1 MAETPQTQNSK
12 DGQKPKDDATGTE
25 SPMEDR
31 TKTPGDGVLQDAVP
45 AGLSSDELR
54 KRAEDAEGSVQPG
67 TG

>member
-1 MAETPQTQNSK
+1 MTDTPQN
-12 DGQKPKDDATGTE
+12 QKPKDGGSTNGTTGTE

-31 TKTPGDGVLQDAVP
+31 SKTPGDGVLQDAVP

-54 KRAEDAEGSVQPG
+54 KRAEDTEGSVQPG

>member
-1 MAETPQTQNSK
+1 MTDTPQN
-12 DGQKPKDDATGTE
+12 QKPKDDDTTSGTTGTE

-31 TKTPGDGVLQDAVP
+31 SKTPGDGVLQDAVP

-54 KRAEDAEGSVQPG
+54 KRAEDTEGSVQPG

>member
-1 MAETPQTQNSK
+1 MADTPQNQKTQ
-12 DGQKPKDDATGTE
+12 DGATRTE

-31 TKTPGDGVLQDAVP
+31 TKTPGDGILQDAVP

-54 KRAEDAEGSVQPG
+54 KRAEDTEGSVQPG

>member
-1 MAETPQTQNSK
+1 MADTPQNRT
-12 DGQKPKDDATGTE
+12 PKDDDTASGTTGTE

-31 TKTPGDGVLQDAVP
+31 SKTPGDGVLQDAVP

-54 KRAEDAEGSVQPG
+54 KRAEDTEGSVQPG